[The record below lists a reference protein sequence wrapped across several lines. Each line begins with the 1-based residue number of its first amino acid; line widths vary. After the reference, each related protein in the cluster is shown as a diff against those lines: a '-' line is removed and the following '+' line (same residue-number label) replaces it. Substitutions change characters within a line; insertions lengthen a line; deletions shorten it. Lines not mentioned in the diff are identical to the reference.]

1 MTPLDLAPV
10 PVGLLLREWRAARR
24 LSQLDLS
31 LDANIS
37 ARHLSCIETGKA
49 QPSRALLMRLADV
62 LDMPLRE
69 RNALL
74 RAGGYAPSF
83 PETGLDTPAMG
94 RINQAIDFILRQQEP
109 YPAFLMNRHWD
120 ILATNEAAQRVN
132 GFVLDGRPSRH
143 ANMLRAVFDPDDL
156 RGAIANW
163 DDIGSTLIGHLHA
176 LVAGAPTDMKARAL
190 LDEILAYPNVPS
202 RWRLRDLDTPP
213 APLLTTEFRH
223 RGVTLSFFS
232 TITTFG
238 TPRDITIDGLH
249 IESCFPMDEATAQFC
264 RELGDQP

>member
-74 RAGGYAPSF
+74 RAGGYAPSY

-109 YPAFLMNRHWD
+109 
-120 ILATNEAAQRVN
+120 I
-132 GFVLDGRPSRH
+132 
-143 ANMLRAVFDPDDL
+143 
-156 RGAIANW
+156 
-163 DDIGSTLIGHLHA
+163 
-176 LVAGAPTDMKARAL
+176 
-190 LDEILAYPNVPS
+190 
-202 RWRLRDLDTPP
+202 
-213 APLLTTEFRH
+213 
-223 RGVTLSFFS
+223 
-232 TITTFG
+232 
-238 TPRDITIDGLH
+238 PR
-249 IESCFPMDEATAQFC
+249 SS
-264 RELGDQP
+264 

>member
-49 QPSRALLMRLADV
+49 QPSRTLLMRLADV

-74 RAGGYAPSF
+74 RAGGYAPSY

-120 ILATNEAAQRVN
+120 ILATNAAAQRVN
-132 GFVLDGRPSRH
+132 GFVLDGRPGKH

-163 DDIGSTLIGHLHA
+163 DDVGGTLIGHLHA
-176 LVAGAPTDMKARAL
+176 LVAGAPTDTTARAL

-202 RWRLRDLDTPP
+202 RWRLRDLDSPP

-264 RELGDQP
+264 RQLGDQP